1 MIDIKGMK
9 NSEWKILREDLESKL
24 KEVDWRFSRIV
35 RTDKTEIA
43 IEGGSIPIYYNLET
57 NESAVWNKCSRYS
70 RGFVPIE
77 KLMKVKEVLETW
89 GAEIC
94 KN

>member
-1 MIDIKGMK
+1 MIDVKGMK
-9 NSEWKILREDLESKL
+9 AKEWKRLREDLESKL
-24 KEVDWRFSRIV
+24 KEIDWGFSRIV

-43 IEGGSIPIYYNLET
+43 IEGGSIPIYYNIET

-70 RGFVPIE
+70 KGFVQIE

-89 GAEIC
+89 G
-94 KN
+94 KNFD